1 MGYEIEGRWPSYNS
15 AEIEAVSKVLESGLV
30 NYWTGNEVR
39 AFEEEFAHWCGVSH
53 AVALANG
60 TVALELALR
69 AVGVECGDEVIVS
82 PRSFLASATA
92 PSLVGAVPVFV
103 DLDPNTQALSVDSM
117 RAALTEK
124 TKALIVV
131 HLGGL
136 PADMDPILAFAK
148 EYGLFV
154 IEDCAQAH
162 GAQYKGRSVG
172 SIGDIGAWSFCQDK
186 IMTTGGEGG
195 MLTMNSPELWA
206 KAWSYKDHGKSYER
220 VHRKD
225 HPPGF
230 RWLHTSLGNNYRLTE
245 MQAAIGRKQLE
256 TMPATVAQRHHV
268 ASEYA
273 LVCEQYE
280 WVRVQQVPDHSV
292 HAYYRYYVFVDAH
305 RLPVQ
310 WTRDAIMDALNNRGV
325 PCFQGSCPN
334 IAKEALFDELPF
346 RSQPLP
352 TAEMLGNTSLMFL
365 VHPTLTAN
373 DLKFLTT
380 EIKAVFDA
388 VERDRTQ

>member
-39 AFEEEFAHWCGVSH
+39 AFEEEFAKWCGVSH

-69 AVGVECGDEVIVS
+69 AVGVECGDEVMVS

-117 RAALTEK
+117 RSALTEK

-148 EYGLFV
+148 EHGLFV

-172 SIGDIGAWSFCQDK
+172 SMGDIGAWSFCRDK

-195 MLTMNSPELWA
+195 MLTTNSREAWA
-206 KAWSYKDHGKSYER
+206 KAWSYKDHGKSYEQVQR
-220 VHRKD
+220 QD

-230 RWLHTSLGNNYRLTE
+230 RWLHSGLGSNYRLTE
-245 MQAAIGRKQLE
+245 MQAAIGRVQLRSMAE
-256 TMPATVAQRHHV
+256 TLERRHKIATHYE
-268 ASEYA
+268 S
-273 LVCEQYE
+273 VCSHYD
-280 WVRVQQVPDHSV
+280 WIRVQVVPDYMT
-292 HAYYRYYVFVDAH
+292 HAYYRYYIFIDVDT
-305 RLPVQ
+305 LPNK
-310 WTRDAIMDALNNRGV
+310 WSRDAIMLALNDRGV
-325 PCFQGSCPN
+325 PCLQGCCPN
-334 IAKEALFDELPF
+334 ILDEQLFERVDF
-346 RSQPLP
+346 KSQPVP
-352 TAEMLGNTSLMFL
+352 TAELLGNTSLMFF